1 MADANKTGKWAEKWK
16 EEFEQLR
23 QKYLL
28 YFKKNNTTIILVSDE
43 RKEEDYE

>member
-1 MADANKTGKWAEKWK
+1 MADTNKTGKWAEKWK

-28 YFKKNNTTIILVSDE
+28 YFKKNNTTIILVPDE